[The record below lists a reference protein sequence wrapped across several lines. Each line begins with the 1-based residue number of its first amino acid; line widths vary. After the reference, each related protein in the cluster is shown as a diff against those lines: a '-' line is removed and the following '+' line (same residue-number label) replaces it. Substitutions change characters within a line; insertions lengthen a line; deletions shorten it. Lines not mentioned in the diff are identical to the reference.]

1 MKELKKL
8 VIVLLYILTISSLYP
23 QDSQVLEF
31 NNRPVR
37 DVLAVMA
44 ELSGKSIIADST
56 ISGNCSFYFSTTDM
70 DEALDLF
77 LKSQNLYISEWKGIF
92 RVSRISSS
100 FTDGLLKL
108 ECRGVDIQLVIDNL
122 IELTG
127 ITILHDSL
135 PRDFLT
141 LNIQQLNLVDT
152 LEIILK
158 RYRDYTLES
167 SDNYYYIKKE
177 VVVQN
182 TENSINQVMSNGIT
196 ISEDGLISINI
207 SKIRFTQVI
216 REFFSKTGRE
226 YFVQGRNDNVLEFLN
241 FKDKT
246 FDAMLDIILQA
257 GSCDYSYSEGI
268 YYIFD
273 VNKNEV
279 QNRHQQTHIIKLEN
293 IHVKELLKVLPGI
306 YMSNNVLKF
315 HDPSNS
321 VIVSGTTIKT
331 EPIIRFIKRV
341 DQNPNKTPRWIK
353 PDFIDAEL
361 LQSILLSRYSQEMI
375 VKIDK
380 ESFIILLDDEEFQA
394 VMELISEVDVAPE
407 SHLITLKYIKAETL
421 LKNLP
426 KTISEELITGTPNPS
441 QLSFYGTTPA
451 YNNLMIE
458 LEKIDKPVPQIKY
471 KVLVIQTTLGDDFNV
486 GLNMN
491 AHSEGAG
498 EITLPDGE
506 WNSFAGSLGALLGLN
521 FNVLSAFGPLFS
533 FELNASLKD
542 NRSKILVDTTLQ
554 ALSGKKVSFRNTT
567 TSRIY
572 QKTVDAEG
580 NEESTGATQEI
591 SWGII
596 LDIEGWTSGDGMVT
610 VNVDA
615 TLSDETT
622 VSGQTSGI
630 PSTSEKVVNTEVR
643 TREGEPVVIGGL
655 ISSKKE
661 LSYEKTPLLGDI
673 PLLGA
678 LFRRQVET
686 ETQSE
691 FTIYLLPYIEVEEED
706 INSRM
711 ARAYKEFF

>member
-1 MKELKKL
+1 MKKL
-8 VIVLLYILTISSLYP
+8 QTLLFLIIISNP
-23 QDSQVLEF
+23 QINFAQDNQVLEF

-44 ELSGKSIIADST
+44 ELSGKSIITDST

-77 LKSQNLYISEWKGIF
+77 LKSQNLYISEWEGIY
-92 RVSRISSS
+92 RVSRIDSS
-100 FTDGLLKL
+100 FTNGLLKL
-108 ECRGVDIQLVIDNL
+108 ECRGVDIQQVIDNL

-127 ITILHDSL
+127 ITILYDSL

-141 LNIQQLNLVDT
+141 LNIQHLNLVDT

-158 RYRDYTLES
+158 RYRDYSLES

-182 TENSINQVMSNGIT
+182 IENSINQVMSNGIT

-226 YFVQGRNDNVLEFLN
+226 YFIQGRNDNVLEFLH
-241 FKDKT
+241 FKDKS
-246 FDAMLDIILQA
+246 FEAMLDIILQA
-257 GSCDYSYSEGI
+257 GSCDYSYSEEI

-273 VNKNEV
+273 VNKSEV
-279 QNRHQQTHIIKLEN
+279 QNRHQQTQIIKLEN

-315 HDPSNS
+315 HEPSNS
-321 VIVSGTTIKT
+321 VIISGTTIKT

-341 DQNPNKTPRWIK
+341 DQNPHKTPRWIK
-353 PDFIDAEL
+353 PDFINAEL
-361 LQSILLSRYSQEMI
+361 LQNILLSRYSQEMI
-375 VKIDK
+375 VKIDS
-380 ESFIILLDDEEFQA
+380 ESFIILLDDEEYLA
-394 VMELISEVDVAPE
+394 VQNIVKEVDVAPE

-426 KTISEELITGTPNPS
+426 KTISEDLIIGTPNPS
-441 QLSFYGTTPA
+441 QLSFYGTIQA
-451 YNNLMIE
+451 YNNLISE

-471 KVLVIQTTLGDDFNV
+471 KVLVIQTTLGDDLNV

-498 EITLPDGE
+498 EISLPDGE
-506 WNSFAGSLGALLGLN
+506 WSSFAGSLGSLLGLN

-580 NEESTGATQEI
+580 NQESTGATQEI

-622 VSGQTSGI
+622 ISGQTSGI

-655 ISSKKE
+655 ISNKKE

-673 PLLGA
+673 PFLGA
-678 LFRRQVET
+678 LFRKQLET

-706 INSRM
+706 INNKLE
-711 ARAYKEFF
+711 RAYKEFF